1 MASFSLEVQ
10 DRAAQK
16 VVVMLVDGEERS
28 LRAPADRAA
37 IVSCPGATLRLCTDP
52 HPRWILQEGMVSEF
66 SSSLFLLIHPRLL
79 IDRVYQPASPADVM
93 LMHCG

>member
-16 VVVMLVDGEERS
+16 VVVDGEERS

-37 IVSCPGATLRLCTDP
+37 IVSRPGATLGLCADP
-52 HPRWILQEGMVSEF
+52 HPRWILQEGTVSEF
-66 SSSLFLLIHPRLL
+66 SSSLFLLIRP
-79 IDRVYQPASPADVM
+79 
-93 LMHCG
+93 